1 MKYFSISEMLY
12 SSQAVQRKI
21 WNGCTLETERNL
33 IALIENV
40 LDPARQAYGN
50 PVFVNSGYRCP
61 KVNGIVGGANN
72 SQHVRGEAADIT
84 TRRGLSDNLKLAKII
99 VKRTDFDQIILEGSP
114 KGELTPDWIHVSYR
128 RDGNNRHEILK
139 QVKGVS
145 GYFTVSREEVLKA

>member
-12 SSQAVQRKI
+12 SFQAVQRKI

-40 LDPARQAYGN
+40 LDPARQAYGKA
-50 PVFVNSGYRCP
+50 VYVNSGYRCG
-61 KVNGIVGGANN
+61 KLNGIVGGMTN

-84 TRRGLSDNLKLAKII
+84 TRRGLSENLKLAKII
-99 VKRTDFDQIILEGSP
+99 VKLGVFDQLILEGSP

-128 RDGNNRHEILK
+128 RDGKNRHEILK
-139 QVKGVS
+139 KVKDVS